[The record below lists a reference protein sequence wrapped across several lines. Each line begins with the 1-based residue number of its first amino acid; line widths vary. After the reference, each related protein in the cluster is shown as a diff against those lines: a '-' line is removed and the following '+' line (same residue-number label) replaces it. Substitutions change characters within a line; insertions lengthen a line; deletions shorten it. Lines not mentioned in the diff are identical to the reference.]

1 MARKH
6 MIRRDPLD
14 IEPQPTDVDP
24 RPLDLTE
31 IRKKGLLSI

>member
-1 MARKH
+1 MARKN
-6 MIRRDPLD
+6 MIRRNPLE